1 MQVVK
6 TKRKSE
12 KTENAEKSKNKIQMN
27 MQAKGITLIALIITI
42 VVLIILA
49 TITINFVFG
58 EDGLIARAQQ
68 AAEMTEITKIL
79 EQMELSKA
87 EVAMENEGKVDPD
100 DFFQKLEDNDIIN
113 DKDKDV
119 VDNEDGTYDVT
130 TDEGYEFEVTVK
142 PDGDIDIE
150 YIGKGEGPRITN
162 INIEE
167 TTSSVTIEV
176 ETKNADDADYTYSYK
191 KNSEGEESWVE
202 VETSK
207 NNTCTINGL
216 EENEIYNIKVKVET
230 SKGSIE
236 RIENV
241 QLGEM
246 PKGTI
251 TFEDYV
257 WQGDGTA
264 NIVVNTTETEYTLQY
279 QKNGTEGVWTDINS
293 GGTITGL
300 KYGDTLYA
308 RLWDGT
314 NESDYANVTI
324 EDKLPPQNATIDLS
338 GTTTD
343 TEGSVTAT
351 VTLKDNE
358 SGVDVTGSKW
368 IVNTTRENIGV
379 EEGKYANNFTTNS
392 EKITIKNTTAGTYYL
407 HVLTKDVAGNKIE
420 TVSQAITIEEAK
432 SEVEEAI
439 KDGNTFE
446 EKTEITDEQGN
457 KVTIPEGFKV
467 AEDSGKTVQE
477 GIVIEDVSASPNENV
492 RGSQF
497 VWIPVGQFKKD
508 DGTMSKE
515 IVLGR
520 YSFTTFGLD
529 GNKQEIRLRQAAYT
543 DSNQENYKTEYMLP
557 FYDWMPEYGNTEMV
571 NYHPGTINNSNHLK
585 DLNATAYDLEAWVNS
600 VKENGGYYIG
610 RYEASFAGGNSY
622 TIGTNGYKSA
632 SKETN
637 VYNVNDT
644 YSRYN
649 IGVLYNAISQINA
662 SKVAI
667 NTYYDSGSVK
677 SDLMNSYAWD
687 TAMVYISEAENTDYI
702 YKTFTNSVSNTGKNN
717 DEICKIND
725 MGANLE
731 EWTTERCYNPSDN
744 GNYVCTTRGSN
755 TPSARSYTYA
765 IDMDGLWDNY
775 SQYGFRIT
783 LYME

>member
-358 SGVDVTGSKW
+358 SGVNVTGSKW
-368 IVNTTRENIGV
+368 VINSSSGNIGT
-379 EEGKYANNFTTNS
+379 EEASYTNS
-392 EKITIKNTTAGTYYL
+392 FTAEQEKITIKNTTAGTYYL
-407 HVLTKDVAGNKIE
+407 HVLTKDNAGNKSE
-420 TVSQAITIEEAK
+420 TVSQAVTIEDAPK

-439 KDGNTFE
+439 KDGHTFDE
-446 EKTEITDEQGN
+446 TTQITDEQGN
-457 KVTIPEGFKV
+457 KVTIPEGFKI
-467 AEDSGKTVQE
+467 AEDSGKTVQQ
-477 GIVIEDVSASPNENV
+477 GIVIEDDFSTDTAV
-492 RGSQF
+492 RGSQY

-508 DGTMSKE
+508 DGKMSKE

-520 YSFTTFGLD
+520 YRFYYLTS
-529 GNKQEIRLRQAAYT
+529 GNEKGEYKLIQAAYT
-543 DSNQENYKTEYMLP
+543 SSNPTNYKNNVKMDYS
-557 FYDWMPEYGNTEMV
+557 DWY
-571 NYHPGTINNSNHLK
+571 INNTYFSEIPTYRQGNMVHEGTQGQ
-585 DLNATAYDLEAWVNS
+585 NATAYELEKWVNS
-600 VKENGGYYIG
+600 VKNNGGYYIG
-610 RYEASFAGGNSY
+610 RYEASYASGASSEIDFAVNYS
-622 TIGTNGYKSA
+622 NCKAA
-632 SKETN
+632 SKVSTSYQSSFYMSYKVGALWN
-637 VYNVNDT
+637 CITQLD
-644 YSRYN
+644 
-649 IGVLYNAISQINA
+649 A

-667 NTYYDSGSVK
+667 NTYKNSSNGVR

-687 TAMVYISEAENTDYI
+687 TALMYIQEAGHTYYADEEFEGSDIT
-702 YKTFTNSVSNTGKNN
+702 NTGVSG
-717 DEICKIND
+717 DEVCKIND
-725 MGANLE
+725 LVANIS
-731 EWTTERCYNPSDN
+731 EWTTEYSSMYNGTDN
-744 GNYVCTTRGSN
+744 FCCSYRGSS
-755 TPSARSYTYA
+755 TAGFRSQSYTETSFPS
-765 IDMDGLWDNY
+765 I
-775 SQYGFRIT
+775 GFRIT
-783 LYME
+783 LYLV

>member
-308 RLWDGT
+308 RL
-314 NESDYANVTI
+314 
-324 EDKLPPQNATIDLS
+324 
-338 GTTTD
+338 
-343 TEGSVTAT
+343 
-351 VTLKDNE
+351 
-358 SGVDVTGSKW
+358 
-368 IVNTTRENIGV
+368 
-379 EEGKYANNFTTNS
+379 
-392 EKITIKNTTAGTYYL
+392 
-407 HVLTKDVAGNKIE
+407 
-420 TVSQAITIEEAK
+420 
-432 SEVEEAI
+432 
-439 KDGNTFE
+439 
-446 EKTEITDEQGN
+446 
-457 KVTIPEGFKV
+457 
-467 AEDSGKTVQE
+467 
-477 GIVIEDVSASPNENV
+477 
-492 RGSQF
+492 
-497 VWIPVGQFKKD
+497 
-508 DGTMSKE
+508 
-515 IVLGR
+515 
-520 YSFTTFGLD
+520 LD
-529 GNKQEIRLRQAAYT
+529 
-543 DSNQENYKTEYMLP
+543 
-557 FYDWMPEYGNTEMV
+557 
-571 NYHPGTINNSNHLK
+571 
-585 DLNATAYDLEAWVNS
+585 
-600 VKENGGYYIG
+600 
-610 RYEASFAGGNSY
+610 
-622 TIGTNGYKSA
+622 
-632 SKETN
+632 
-637 VYNVNDT
+637 
-644 YSRYN
+644 
-649 IGVLYNAISQINA
+649 
-662 SKVAI
+662 
-667 NTYYDSGSVK
+667 
-677 SDLMNSYAWD
+677 
-687 TAMVYISEAENTDYI
+687 
-702 YKTFTNSVSNTGKNN
+702 
-717 DEICKIND
+717 
-725 MGANLE
+725 
-731 EWTTERCYNPSDN
+731 
-744 GNYVCTTRGSN
+744 
-755 TPSARSYTYA
+755 
-765 IDMDGLWDNY
+765 
-775 SQYGFRIT
+775 
-783 LYME
+783 